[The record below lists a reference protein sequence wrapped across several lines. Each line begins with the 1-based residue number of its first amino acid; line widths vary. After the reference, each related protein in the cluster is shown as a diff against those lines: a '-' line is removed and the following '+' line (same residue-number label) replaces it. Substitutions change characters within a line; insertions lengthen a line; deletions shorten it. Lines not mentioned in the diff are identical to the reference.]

1 MLSATELRFS
11 TGQCGDL
18 PAWVSNPIPR
28 QPLRIW
34 TLADAK
40 SVTLRLGSE
49 SVLVRV
55 RERSSLFVGEISG
68 FAPSDGIRFQGMSV
82 GDLIV
87 FKEEHIYCA
96 SP

>member
-1 MLSATELRFS
+1 MLSATGLNFS
-11 TGQCGDL
+11 TRQRGDL
-18 PAWVSNPIPR
+18 PAWVSNLVPR
-28 QPLRIW
+28 QRLRIW
-34 TLADAK
+34 ALSDAK

-68 FAPSDGIRFQGMSV
+68 FEPSAGVEFQGV
-82 GDLIV
+82 HIGDLIV
-87 FKEEHIYCA
+87 FKEEHIFGA

>member
-1 MLSATELRFS
+1 MISDKELNFS
-11 TGQCGDL
+11 TRQPGGL
-18 PAWVSNPIPR
+18 PAWVSNRARR
-28 QPLRIW
+28 QPLLIW

-40 SVTLRLGSE
+40 SVTLRLRGE
-49 SVLVRV
+49 NVLVLV

-68 FAPSDGIRFQGMSV
+68 FGPSAGVEFQGVRV

-87 FKEEHIYCA
+87 FKEEHIFGA

>member
-1 MLSATELRFS
+1 MLSAAELNFS
-11 TGQCGDL
+11 TRQPGGL
-18 PAWVSNPIPR
+18 PAWVSNPAPR

-34 TLADAK
+34 PLADAK
-40 SVTLRLGSE
+40 SVTLRLRGE
-49 SVLVRV
+49 NVLVRV

-68 FAPSDGIRFQGMSV
+68 FEPSAGVEFQGVRV

-87 FKEEHIYCA
+87 FKEEHIFGA

>member
-1 MLSATELRFS
+1 MLSATELNFS
-11 TGQCGDL
+11 TRQRGDL
-18 PAWVSNPIPR
+18 PTWVSNPVPR
-28 QPLRIW
+28 QTLRIW
-34 TLADAK
+34 DLPNAK

-68 FAPSDGIRFQGMSV
+68 FEPSVGVEFQGMRI

-87 FKEEHIYCA
+87 FKEEHIFGA

>member
-1 MLSATELRFS
+1 
-11 TGQCGDL
+11 
-18 PAWVSNPIPR
+18 
-28 QPLRIW
+28 
-34 TLADAK
+34 
-40 SVTLRLGSE
+40 LGSE

-68 FAPSDGIRFQGMSV
+68 FEPSVGVEFHGMRI

-87 FKEEHIYCA
+87 FKEEHIFGA